1 MPANPSKPRKG
12 KPPQDKDEEKQQPPP
27 ELGSGSDV
35 PWKHKGDDDDD
46 HDPKHPH
53 YHHHLDKH
61 AAEAIYAQLLALRE
75 TTEKLLQEAREAKLR
90 RRLELVPVRTAD
102 LMRGFQAAVAK
113 ANRSTRAGEQ
123 EGEDIERMAIK
134 DLEVSLTAPIIESA
148 HAEDPVV
155 MLPNIKSVD
164 ADSPSLSLKFSVVSV
179 PRQSRG

>member
-1 MPANPSKPRKG
+1 MPGSSSKSKS
-12 KPPQDKDEEKQQPPP
+12 KQPPP
-27 ELGSGSDV
+27 PKLGSSGDDS
-35 PWKHKGDDDDD
+35 WKHKGDEDEDDD
-46 HDPKHPH
+46 HDHKHH
-53 YHHHLDKH
+53 HHHLDKH
-61 AAEAIYAQLLALRE
+61 AAEAIYAQLTALRE
-75 TTEKLLQEAREAKLR
+75 TVEKLLQETREAKVR

-164 ADSPSLSLKFSVVSV
+164 ADSPRLSLKFSVVGV
-179 PRQSRG
+179 PRQQRG